1 MLTCLRVDGRADGRA
16 EPAADLVRVPVD
28 DALEQGPVSNGV
40 CGHECCA
47 LRATK
52 RALVTVPCT
61 MRRIVQFV
69 RTASSYDNY
78 GLAIGAFMRWAGWT
92 RATVLASSDALYA
105 NAATSII
112 SHAVNGCGSRI
123 LVRTYVPSTRAVL
136 TELLDAMW
144 QGQMSSRSIAQ
155 HLSSISNGRERVV
168 TVFGSDLD
176 VAHIALAAMQSGIA
190 GLGWA
195 WLTCAEVQGSA
206 KEALSAGLRRELAD
220 GLDGWVYFK
229 PGTRQPTNGSA
240 SLAVGNDVAARLSD
254 AIVLYA
260 HGAQRVLNRS
270 GNVRNGTAVVEAML
284 SESFAGETGM
294 VHLDSN
300 GDLVE
305 SYSVFNYVL
314 QDGVLSSVLV
324 GECGGGLS
332 SDAGCAI
339 KQKVRWPGG
348 SSDVPSSKGAFHR
361 FSCPPLYLDRK
372 W

>member
-1 MLTCLRVDGRADGRA
+1 
-16 EPAADLVRVPVD
+16 
-28 DALEQGPVSNGV
+28 
-40 CGHECCA
+40 
-47 LRATK
+47 
-52 RALVTVPCT
+52 
-61 MRRIVQFV
+61 VQFV

-105 NAATSII
+105 NAATSMAKTIKRESAVEVSI
-112 SHAVNGCGSRI
+112 VEWNASDSVHAAELEQVRDNGDRI
-123 LVRTYVPSTRAVL
+123 FVVL
-136 TELLDAMW
+136 ADPTEMFNVAHFLGNRSSSAML
-144 QGQMSSRSIAQ
+144 G
-155 HLSSISNGRERVV
+155 LSSI
-168 TVFGSDLD
+168 DILQPLY
-176 VAHIALAAMQSGIA
+176 A
-190 GLGWA
+190 
-195 WLTCAEVQGSA
+195 SA
-206 KEALSAGLRRELAD
+206 PHTSIEFKNPTLSSA
-220 GLDGWVYFK
+220 LDGWLFLSPMK
-229 PGTRQPTNGSA
+229 AKSTTSPTNRTA
-240 SLAVGNDVAARLSD
+240 ITATARLSD

-260 HGAQRVLNRS
+260 HGVQRVLNRS

-332 SDAGCAI
+332 SSDAGCAI

-348 SSDVPSSKGAFHR
+348 SSDVPSATRTLPLHR
-361 FSCPPLYLDRK
+361 PPDHAHMHRCKRTNTYCAG
-372 W
+372 

>member
-92 RATVLASSDALYA
+92 RAVVAASSL
-105 NAATSII
+105 
-112 SHAVNGCGSRI
+112 SRI
-123 LVRTYVPSTRAVL
+123 GPLKTFQTVVEKTVGKITDPAVKTEIQMFFFKPFDSGDSYTETIASGRFDKLHNKCVL
-136 TELLDAMW
+136 TGIKMVVSIGSALDI
-144 QGQMSSRSIAQ
+144 QM
-155 HLSSISNGRERVV
+155 L
-168 TVFGSDLD
+168 
-176 VAHIALAAMQSGIA
+176 ALFAARKQMTE
-190 GLGWA
+190 LGWA
-195 WLTCAEVQGSA
+195 WLTCADVQGSA
-206 KEALSAGLRRELAD
+206 KALSAGLRRELAD

-260 HGAQRVLNRS
+260 HGAQRVLSRS

-324 GECGGGLS
+324 GECGGLS
-332 SDAGCAI
+332 SSDGGCAI

-348 SSDVPSSKGAFHR
+348 SSDVPSSKGAFHG